1 MFPSLFMARV
11 DTALRGGVRGG
22 GTCWNRAE
30 SAMPPALLTTSL
42 VNTIQ
47 IGSLYAL
54 MALGITLTF
63 SVMKL
68 PNFAHAEYVTAGAY
82 AALIVSLSGVL
93 NPIVIMVAAFVVGAL
108 TALISHLAVFKPL
121 EGRDVSFY
129 TLILASFAVGL
140 IIRYILFTM
149 ADYFNLFDLRIA
161 IPLRV
166 LFREGYLI
174 LSNLFAWVVPTS
186 LVLVII
192 LTLLLNR
199 SPLGREMRAL
209 ANNINLA
216 RVIGIPVER
225 VKNYTWLL
233 VGGLAGV
240 AGALWGLQ
248 TAVHPLMGWGAI
260 ISVFAAAILG
270 RLVELF
276 RHHPRRLRGR
286 LFGKYR
292 HTLPQRQ
299 LRRRPRLQT
308 GDTLH
313 HHHRRLAVSPA
324 GSHQAD
330 QARRRPGAMI
340 NIDIGATAISI
351 LTLFG
356 IYSLM
361 SISLNLEYGVAGLP
375 NFGKALFIS
384 IGAYTAG
391 ITYTRL
397 LPLLAGVEAI
407 HPCGPTMGGA
417 LQLRSEIMASQ
428 PIAGFINF
436 GLTLLFAAVIAGAV
450 GFAVSYVTLRLKEEW
465 FLALVLLVGGE
476 TVRIL
481 VRGADDFICSHNGIS
496 GVAQPFFFVRRSAL
510 TRPAFYAAFAGAGA
524 AGLPLQPT
532 AESLALRP
540 HAEGLARK

>member
-1 MFPSLFMARV
+1 MGDNL
-11 DTALRGGVRGG
+11 
-22 GTCWNRAE
+22 
-30 SAMPPALLTTSL
+30 PPALLTTSL

-68 PNFAHAEYVTAGAY
+68 PNFAHAEYATAGAY

-93 NPIVIMVAAFVVGAL
+93 NPLVIMIAAFVVGAL
-108 TALISHLAVFKPL
+108 SALISHLAVFKPL
-121 EGRDVSFY
+121 ERRDVSFY

-166 LFREGYLI
+166 LFREGTLI

-186 LVLVII
+186 LVLVFI

-209 ANNINLA
+209 ANNVNLA

-270 RLVELF
+270 GLSSFSGTILGAYVVAFSENTVILFLNVNYGVDLAYKPAIPFIIIIVVLLF
-276 RHHPRRLRGR
+276 R
-286 LFGKYR
+286 
-292 HTLPQRQ
+292 PQ
-299 LRRRPRLQT
+299 
-308 GDTLH
+308 
-313 HHHRRLAVSPA
+313 
-324 GSHQAD
+324 
-330 QARRRPGAMI
+330 
-340 NIDIGATAISI
+340 
-351 LTLFG
+351 
-356 IYSLM
+356 
-361 SISLNLEYGVAGLP
+361 
-375 NFGKALFIS
+375 
-384 IGAYTAG
+384 
-391 ITYTRL
+391 
-397 LPLLAGVEAI
+397 
-407 HPCGPTMGGA
+407 
-417 LQLRSEIMASQ
+417 
-428 PIAGFINF
+428 
-436 GLTLLFAAVIAGAV
+436 GLTKLIRRAGDL
-450 GFAVSYVTLRLKEEW
+450 GR
-465 FLALVLLVGGE
+465 
-476 TVRIL
+476 
-481 VRGADDFICSHNGIS
+481 
-496 GVAQPFFFVRRSAL
+496 
-510 TRPAFYAAFAGAGA
+510 
-524 AGLPLQPT
+524 
-532 AESLALRP
+532 
-540 HAEGLARK
+540 